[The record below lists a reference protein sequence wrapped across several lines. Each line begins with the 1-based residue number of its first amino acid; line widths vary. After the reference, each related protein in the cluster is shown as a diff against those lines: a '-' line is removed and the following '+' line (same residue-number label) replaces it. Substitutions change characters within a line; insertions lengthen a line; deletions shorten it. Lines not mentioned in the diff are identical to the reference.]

1 MSACYLSRGGRA
13 RLIFVACFPVFQ
25 VGCGLTLQQ
34 CAAVERF
41 SAATMEFATL
51 TSSELVRSRTD
62 VLEMNTLRVQLNDD
76 TVKLDRMDAH
86 FTVEQVKVRVD
97 AMHAL

>member
-1 MSACYLSRGGRA
+1 MD
-13 RLIFVACFPVFQ
+13 
-25 VGCGLTLQQ
+25 
-34 CAAVERF
+34 
-41 SAATMEFATL
+41 FATL

-76 TVKLDRMDAH
+76 TVKLDCMDAH

>member
-1 MSACYLSRGGRA
+1 MSACYLSRGGCA
-13 RLIFVACFPVFQ
+13 RLIFSACFTVFQ

-34 CAAVERF
+34 RAAVERF
-41 SAATMEFATL
+41 SAATIDFATL

>member
-13 RLIFVACFPVFQ
+13 RLIFVACFAVFQ
-25 VGCGLTLQQ
+25 VGRGLTLQQ
-34 CAAVERF
+34 SAAVERF
-41 SAATMEFATL
+41 SATTIDFATL

-62 VLEMNTLRVQLNDD
+62 VLEMNTLRVQLND